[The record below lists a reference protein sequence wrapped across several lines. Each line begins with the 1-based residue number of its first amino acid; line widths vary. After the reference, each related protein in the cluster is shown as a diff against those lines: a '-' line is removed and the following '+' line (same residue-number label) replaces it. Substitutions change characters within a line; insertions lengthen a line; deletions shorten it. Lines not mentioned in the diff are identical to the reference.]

1 MSNDRDHLDAM
12 AQAITDEYLYRQAL
26 SFLECAINLMA
37 TIREPEHVA
46 MILRDEAEILETY
59 G

>member
-1 MSNDRDHLDAM
+1 MSNDREHLDAM

>member
-1 MSNDRDHLDAM
+1 MSNERDHLDAM
-12 AQAITDEYLYRQAL
+12 AEAITDEYLYRQAL